1 MMTAM
6 LTVENI
12 IAGRRVYD
20 TWCVNEDAEYHEA
33 GDEGAETAIP
43 AREVAETRPLSDDQV
58 AALTSL
64 RGVPERIAPEPA
76 PEAAGPVTRRKSA

>member
-12 IAGRRVYD
+12 LAGKRIYD

-33 GDEGAETAIP
+33 GDEGEETKIA
-43 AREVAETRPLSDDQV
+43 AREVSEDTKPLNEDQV

-64 RGVPERIAPEPA
+64 RGVPERIS
-76 PEAAGPVTRRKSA
+76 AASASDDEVRKSA

>member
-12 IAGRRVYD
+12 VAGKRIYD

-33 GDEGAETAIP
+33 GDEGAENALPVRDNDTK
-43 AREVAETRPLSDDQV
+43 PLNQDQV

-64 RGVPERIAPEPA
+64 RGVPERIAADEMPED
-76 PEAAGPVTRRKSA
+76 EVRKRA